1 MKLKNNEIAVR
12 NNLGEII
19 VVRITHKGEKG
30 ADWGKGYDWDT
41 ASQHHRVFVRNVAT
55 GKKTSFDYWAS
66 RAKPNAED
74 RKGAL
79 DALYCFTSDASTAQE
94 GDFRWFC
101 QCFGYDED
109 SITALKTFKGC
120 SAEYDKFCRV
130 IGADSIND
138 FMSLEDKSV
147 DEFISEGKVLTEY

>member
-1 MKLKNNEIAVR
+1 MKLKQNEIAVR

-19 VVRITHKGEKG
+19 VVKITHKGEKG

-74 RKGAL
+74 GKAHSVRYIASLPTQTPHKKA
-79 DALYCFTSDASTAQE
+79 TSIGSAVVLATTKTASPP
-94 GDFRWFC
+94 
-101 QCFGYDED
+101 
-109 SITALKTFKGC
+109 
-120 SAEYDKFCRV
+120 
-130 IGADSIND
+130 
-138 FMSLEDKSV
+138 
-147 DEFISEGKVLTEY
+147 